1 MKPLIKRRLFT
12 PGPTPVLPEAAAQAL
27 VSPMHH
33 RKSDFKALFR
43 EVQSGLRQ
51 IYKTDND
58 VLLLTC
64 SGSGAME
71 ASLTNL
77 LAPGEKALVCVAG
90 KFGERWLELAERF
103 GVQTHELRVAYG
115 ESVAPDDVAAA
126 LAADPEIAA
135 VFIQAM
141 ETSTGAAMDVEKIG
155 RLVQGREKTVLV
167 VDAITGLGT
176 MPIETDSWGL
186 DVVIGGS
193 QKALMVPP
201 GVATLSVSAKAW
213 RRIEGCSRPRF
224 YFDLLSER
232 KGQKDAQ
239 TAYTPA
245 ISVIQAMKASL
256 DFILELGIDGLIAN
270 AALQAGA
277 TRAAV
282 NAWGMELFPR
292 IPADAITAFVP
303 GVDPA
308 AVIKIME
315 DRFGVLLSG
324 GQGSLKGKILRIGH
338 LGYFDFLETLG
349 LIACLE
355 VALSQAGAALEM
367 GAGLRAAQQFYL
379 STAGR
384 K

>member
-27 VSPMHH
+27 MYPMHH
-33 RKSDFKALFR
+33 RKGDFKALFR
-43 EVQSGLRQ
+43 EVQSGLRR

-77 LAPGEKALVCVAG
+77 LAPGEKALVGVAG
-90 KFGERWLELAERF
+90 KFGERWLELAERY
-103 GVQTHELRVAYG
+103 GVRAHALKVAYG

-126 LAADPEIAA
+126 LAADPDIAA
-135 VFIQAM
+135 VLIQAM

-155 RLVQGREKTVLV
+155 SLVRGRENTVLV

-201 GVATLSVSAKAW
+201 GIATLSVSARAW
-213 RRIEGCSRPRF
+213 RRIERCPRPRF

-245 ISVIQAMKASL
+245 ISVIQAMKSSL
-256 DFILELGIDGLIAN
+256 DFVLELGIDGLIAN

-282 NAWGMELFPR
+282 SAWGMDLFPR
-292 IPADAITAFVP
+292 KPADAITAFVP
-303 GVDPA
+303 GIDPA
-308 AVIKIME
+308 EVINIMQ
-315 DRFGVLLSG
+315 DRFGALISG
-324 GQGSLKGKILRIGH
+324 GQGSLKGRILRIGH

-349 LIACLE
+349 LIGCLE
-355 VALSQAGAALEM
+355 IALAQAGAALE
-367 GAGLRAAQQFYL
+367 AGSGTRAAEEFYC
-379 STAGR
+379 SKAAR